1 VEVITLHALDAE
13 AKVLM
18 TERVENVILFK
29 TLVTASFQRVEE
41 EMVLLVEQGQM
52 EQQDLRVVLER

>member
-13 AKVLM
+13 AKVLT
-18 TERVENVILFK
+18 TERAENVILFK

-41 EMVLLVEQGQM
+41 EMVLLVEQGHL
-52 EQQDLRVVLER
+52 EQQDLRAVLER